1 MDSKITVFISYSWEN
16 EDHNKRVK
24 LFVEL
29 LRENNIYVL
38 FDRDMPLGERITDF
52 MELIDKSDYVL
63 FICTP
68 TYKEKSDKGVGGVKY
83 EKNIITAKLYENRNE
98 KNFIPILFSGTWD
111 TSLPIWAKGKLGS
124 DKEFQK
130 LLCHLEKNDLCENIE
145 IGIKSKKKSDFV
157 YSDIP
162 YADNINN
169 KCI

>member
-1 MDSKITVFISYSWEN
+1 M
-16 EDHNKRVK
+16 
-24 LFVEL
+24 
-29 LRENNIYVL
+29 
-38 FDRDMPLGERITDF
+38 G
-52 MELIDKSDYVL
+52 IDY
-63 FICTP
+63 T
-68 TYKEKSDKGVGGVKY
+68 KE
-83 EKNIITAKLYENRNE
+83 
-98 KNFIPILFSGTWD
+98 
-111 TSLPIWAKGKLGS
+111 S